1 MNSLCLLDSSD
12 NFYLLHFF
20 YVKVDALVDP
30 LDNAMLCPSVEEI
43 DQYFLPENRRL
54 DHLSAEEK
62 LSIELEELDG
72 ANQELYS
79 GLLSYLST
87 PTNDLLALLL
97 DLTKKQ
103 QLPYDPEKDPDELDL
118 LLRASDL
125 YIDT

>member
-1 MNSLCLLDSSD
+1 
-12 NFYLLHFF
+12 
-20 YVKVDALVDP
+20 
-30 LDNAMLCPSVEEI
+30 MLCPSVEEI

-72 ANQELYS
+72 ANQEFYS

-103 QLPYDPEKDPDELDL
+103 QLRTKNG
-118 LLRASDL
+118 
-125 YIDT
+125 